1 MKHQEQCQL
10 IRKLGFLHVRL
21 YEDIGE
27 GAFYDAVTPHGRKVE
42 VIIQENENQ
51 VLWRE
56 LNPTK
61 IEWLTIDIE
70 QERNKKTEAS
80 AEHEIAV
87 EQLTLAV

>member
-27 GAFYDAVTPHGRKVE
+27 GAYYDAVTPDGRKAE
-42 VIIQENENQ
+42 VVIQENQ

-56 LNPTK
+56 LHPTK
-61 IEWLTIDIE
+61 IEWFTIDIE
-70 QERNKKTEAS
+70 QDCDEKTEAS
-80 AEHEIAV
+80 VEQEITV
-87 EQLTLAV
+87 EQLILAI